1 MLRKVLIAIAA
12 VLVSTAVLQAQTAI
26 NGAGSTF
33 VYPLFSK
40 WSEEYHKLKPQIQIN
55 YQSIGS
61 GGGIEQLIAGTV
73 NIGASDAPLTDQQI
87 ATAEK
92 AHGPV
97 LHIPETMG
105 GVVIMYNIPG
115 VNQTLKFDGPTIAA
129 IYLGNIKSWDDP
141 RIKELNPGVNFP
153 HTPII
158 PVHRADGSGTTY
170 IFADYLSKISPEW
183 KQKVG
188 VSTSL
193 GWPVGLGA
201 KGSEGVSGQVERTP
215 GAIGYADLI
224 YALQNNISYGDV
236 KNAAGIYIHPS
247 LQGVTAAAAAAAK
260 TFPKDLRFSITNA
273 PGKESYSISSATWLL
288 IYENQPNYAAGKA
301 TVDFIHWVITDG
313 QKYCAGLDYAPI
325 PTQLQKLDLGKLSL
339 VKYDGKKLLK

>member
-1 MLRKVLIAIAA
+1 MLKRILTIFVATFISANFTAA
-12 VLVSTAVLQAQTAI
+12 QITV

-40 WSEEYHKLKPQIQIN
+40 WSEEYHRLHPNIQIN

-61 GGGIEQLIAGTV
+61 GGGIQQLIAGTV

-87 ATAEK
+87 QTAER

-115 VNQTLKFDGPTIAA
+115 VNQTLKFDGPTIAD
-129 IYLGNIKSWDDP
+129 IYLGKIKSWNDP
-141 RIKELNPGVNFP
+141 RIKDLNPGVNFP
-153 HTPII
+153 STPII
-158 PVHRADGSGTTY
+158 PVHRSDGSGTTY
-170 IFADYLSKISPEW
+170 IFADYLSKVSPEW

-188 VSTSL
+188 VSTSVN
-193 GWPVGLGA
+193 WPVGLGA

-236 KNAAGIYIHPS
+236 KNAAGVYIHPS
-247 LQGVTAAAAAAAK
+247 LEGVTAAAASAAK

-273 PGKESYSISSATWLL
+273 PGEKSYPISSATWLL
-288 IYENQPNYAAGKA
+288 IYENQPDYSTGKA

-313 QKYCAGLDYAPI
+313 QKFCAGLDYAPI
-325 PTQLQKLDLGKLSL
+325 PPQLQKLDLEKLRL
-339 VKYDGKKLLK
+339 VKNNGKRLLK

>member
-1 MLRKVLIAIAA
+1 MQKRFLIVVAAVFFSAA
-12 VLVSTAVLQAQTAI
+12 VLNAQTEV

-40 WSEEYHKLKPQIQIN
+40 WSEEYHKLHPDIQIN

-61 GGGIEQLIAGTV
+61 GGGIQQLVAGTV
-73 NIGASDAPLTDQQI
+73 NIGASDAPLNDQQ
-87 ATAEK
+87 TENAEK

-115 VNQTLKFDGPTIAA
+115 VKESLKFDGPTIAA
-129 IYLGNIKSWDDP
+129 IYLGEIKSWDDQ
-141 RIKELNPGVNFP
+141 RIKDLNPGINFP
-153 HTPII
+153 STPII

-170 IFADYLSKISPEW
+170 IFADYLSKISNDW
-183 KQKVG
+183 KEKVG

-193 GWPVGLGA
+193 NWPAGLGA
-201 KGSEGVSGQVERTP
+201 KGSEGVAGQVERTE

-236 KNAAGIYIHPS
+236 KNAAGVFIHPS
-247 LQGVTAAAAAAAK
+247 LDGVTAAAAAAAK

-273 PGKESYSISSATWLL
+273 PGKASYPISSATWLL
-288 IYENQPNYAAGKA
+288 IFENQADHTTGKA
-301 TVDFIHWVITDG
+301 AVDFIRWVITQG
-313 QKYCAGLDYAPI
+313 QKMCAGLDYAPI
-325 PTQLQKLDLGKLSL
+325 PAQLEKLDIGKLKMVNYNGQSL
-339 VKYDGKKLLK
+339 M